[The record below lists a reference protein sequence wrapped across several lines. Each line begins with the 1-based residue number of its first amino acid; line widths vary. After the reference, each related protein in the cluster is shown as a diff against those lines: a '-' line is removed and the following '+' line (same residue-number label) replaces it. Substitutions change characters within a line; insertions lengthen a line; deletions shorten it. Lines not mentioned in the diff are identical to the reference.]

1 MSEGL
6 RLGIW
11 TQEAGGWE
19 RNGCEKGPWSGVES
33 LKERAEILGE
43 RSR

>member
-19 RNGCEKGPWSGVES
+19 RNWCEKGPWSGVES